1 MTGAAGSPKAWNLPN
16 ALTVLRVLLVP
27 LFAWLLLREGGAD
40 TASRIAAFVTFGF
53 AALTDKADGEIARRR
68 GLITDFGRLAD
79 PIADK
84 ALIGTALIGLSVL
97 GSLPW
102 WVTGLVLVRELGITV
117 LRFAVIKYG
126 VIAAGPGG
134 KAKTLLQVIAIGLY
148 LLPLTGFAQRV
159 AVVVMAAA
167 VLVTVMTGLDYVGKA
182 IRLRADGRRA
192 ARTGGA
198 GGGGPAGTAVQET
211 ADEGATAPESADGT
225 GSPGG
230 IEGPRGG
237 AVATGAGNAVSGSG
251 GSDDV
256 RSGEGTDDPR
266 PREGSE

>member
-1 MTGAAGSPKAWNLPN
+1 MTGVAGTPRAWNLPN

-27 LFAWLLLREGGAD
+27 VFAWLLLREGGED
-40 TASRIAAFVTFGF
+40 TVSRVAAFVTFGV

-68 GLITDFGRLAD
+68 GLVTDFGKVAD

-84 ALIGTALIGLSVL
+84 ALIGTALVGLSVL
-97 GSLPW
+97 DMLPW
-102 WVTGLVLVRELGITV
+102 WVTGLVLFRELGITA

-134 KAKTLLQVIAIGLY
+134 KAKTLFQVIAIGLY

-159 AVVVMAAA
+159 AVVVMTAA
-167 VLVTVMTGLDYVGKA
+167 VLLTVMTGLDYVAKA
-182 IRLRADGRRA
+182 IRLRAEGRRA
-192 ARTGGA
+192 ARIGEAPPADDAGREDAGREDAGPDEVAGLGGSGPVTA
-198 GGGGPAGTAVQET
+198 G
-211 ADEGATAPESADGT
+211 S
-225 GSPGG
+225 
-230 IEGPRGG
+230 
-237 AVATGAGNAVSGSG
+237 GNAASASA